1 MRLRGPLVAALATVA
16 TWTCIGSPAATAQ
29 AQIAWAPCGRSNEYA
44 CGHLTVPLD
53 PGGSA
58 PGTITLALRR
68 HRASVGEAHEAIVAL
83 AGGPGQAALP
93 FAEDFAHLLGP
104 IAATRDLIV
113 FDQRGIGLSHPLSC
127 HRFELDAYAGDGGG
141 ASEPAGRQLAEC
153 AAQLGAERAFYTTAD
168 TVADIEAIRAA
179 GGYERLVLYGTSYGT
194 KVAERYAQTY
204 PTHVSALVLDSVV
217 PPNGPEPLN
226 LPTFA
231 AIPRVLR
238 ALCYAR
244 ACAHITPEPVADLA
258 RLVRRMRRTPGG
270 VLRGRWI
277 DGDGHAHTARFSA
290 ATLLDVLIAGDLE
303 PVLRAEF
310 PAAVRAAA
318 GGDTAQLAR
327 LVHGAE
333 ERGEGEEA
341 ESPAE
346 SFDTPLYFATS
357 CEEEPFPWDRAA
369 SPATRLAEARARLAA
384 LPQSALGPFP
394 VADALS
400 ISDMPACAY
409 WPYTA
414 PAPAPVNA
422 PFPAVPTLILSG
434 AEDLRTPTANARVL
448 AAQIPGSHLLVVPG
462 VGHSV
467 LGTDL
472 SGCASRALQALFKP
486 APIVPC
492 RAGAPQILRLLHLTP
507 LAPARLQAVPAAPH
521 TRGLPGRTLT
531 AVDLTLSDLARQVAI
546 RALGALESG
555 NLGGLASLRI
565 GGLRAGWAAGAKSGL
580 QLHSYSYIP
589 GVTVSGRIGSDGV
602 VLRVGGTAAAHG
614 TLRLSGRGRRALTGK
629 LGGSPVRSA
638 QAANPSASAAIVR
651 FDAHAATT
659 YVHGGS
665 ARERSTR
672 GGPTRSGPTRSGSTP
687 GGPVR
692 SGSTPVGPTQSG
704 STQDG
709 SSRSGSTGDRAD
721 ARAGVGAVAGL
732 IERIP

>member
-1 MRLRGPLVAALATVA
+1 MAVLVAAASLMCAMGA
-16 TWTCIGSPAATAQ
+16 MSATAQ
-29 AQIAWAPCGRSNEYA
+29 AQIAWAPCGSSNEYA

-68 HRASVGEAHEAIVAL
+68 HRASVGEGREAIVAL

-127 HRFELDAYAGDGGG
+127 HRFELDAGAGGG
-141 ASEPAGRQLAEC
+141 GAASEPAGRQVAEC
-153 AAQLGAERAFYTTAD
+153 AAQIGPERAYYTTAQ
-168 TVADIEAIRAA
+168 TVADIEAIRQA
-179 GGYERLVLYGTSYGT
+179 GGYEKLVLYGTSYGT

-204 PTHVSALVLDSVV
+204 PSHVSALVLDSVV
-217 PPNGPEPLN
+217 PPNGPEPLD

-238 ALCYAR
+238 QLCAAR
-244 ACAHITPEPVADLA
+244 ACAHITPNPVSDLA
-258 RLVRRMRRTPGG
+258 RLVRRMRRAPGG
-270 VLRGRWI
+270 ALSGRWI
-277 DGDGHAHTARFSA
+277 DGAGHAHTMRFSA

-318 GGDTAQLAR
+318 YGDDAPLAR
-327 LVHGAE
+327 LVRGAE

-357 CEEEPFPWDRAA
+357 CEEELFPWNRAA

-384 LPQSALGPFP
+384 LPQSALAPFSP
-394 VADALS
+394 ADALS
-400 ISDMPACAY
+400 ISDMPACAF
-409 WPYTA
+409 WPYTT

-434 AEDLRTPTANARVL
+434 ADDLRTPTANAREV
-448 AAQIPGSHLLVVPG
+448 AAQIPGSHVLVVPE

-472 SGCASRALQALFKP
+472 SGCSARALQALFKP
-486 APIVPC
+486 APIMPC

-521 TRGLPGRTLT
+521 TRGLPGRTLA
-531 AVDLTLSDLARQVAI
+531 AVDLTLADLARQIAI

-555 NLGGLASLRI
+555 NLGRLASLRI
-565 GGLRAGWAAGAKSGL
+565 GGLRAGWAAGAESGL
-580 QLHSYSYIP
+580 RLHSYSYVP
-589 GVTVSGRIGSDGV
+589 GVTVSGLVGANGI
-602 VLRVGGTAAAHG
+602 VLRVSGTAAAHG
-614 TLRLSGRGRRALTGK
+614 TLRLSGRGRRMLTGT

-638 QAANPSASAAIVR
+638 LQAGESAAGATSATSGDGGEGVAGSALVASPASSAAIVR
-651 FDAHAATT
+651 FDAQAAPT
-659 YVHGGS
+659 YAHGGS
-665 ARERSTR
+665 AH
-672 GGPTRSGPTRSGSTP
+672 
-687 GGPVR
+687 
-692 SGSTPVGPTQSG
+692 
-704 STQDG
+704 
-709 SSRSGSTGDRAD
+709 GDAAARAD
-721 ARAGVGAVAGL
+721 ARAVAGL